1 MQRLTGLF
9 LAIAKWPIALIA
21 LVITPASAVVFFDLL
36 KQASGQGF
44 WTSPFAVGF
53 AASAAFLFVFGKNS
67 FIVFWSTMEHEFT
80 HALFAWCTFVPVR
93 KFMTSDGTTLE
104 NGDRTLGEVDLDGSN
119 WLISSAPYFF
129 PTAPVALMAV
139 TWILSA
145 RSTVVGA
152 GLLGATTAYSILST
166 WRETHGGQTDL
177 KNVGFSFAW
186 LFLPGANLIAYSMLL
201 GYQLGGPKEAGLVF
215 TYPLELTRHWVGM

>member
-1 MQRLTGLF
+1 MNQLIRLILTMG
-9 LAIAKWPIALIA
+9 KWPTA
-21 LVITPASAVVFFDLL
+21 LVVAAITPASASVFLDLL
-36 KQASGQGF
+36 KQGASQGF
-44 WTSPFAVGF
+44 WISPFTIGF
-53 AASAAFLFVFGKNS
+53 AASTAFWFVFSRNP

-104 NGDRTLGEVDLDGSN
+104 NGDRTLGEVQLDGSN

-145 RSTVVGA
+145 RSTAIGA
-152 GLLGATTAYSILST
+152 GLLGATIAYSILST
-166 WRETHGGQTDL
+166 WRETHRGQTDL
-177 KNVGFSFAW
+177 AEVGFPFAW
-186 LFLPGANLIAYSMLL
+186 IFLPGANLLAYSALL
-201 GYQLGGPKEAGLVF
+201 GYQLGGPSEAWLSLSYPF
-215 TYPLELTRHWVGM
+215 TTTLKYLGV

>member
-1 MQRLTGLF
+1 MNRLIRLLLTIG
-9 LAIAKWPIALIA
+9 KWPTAL
-21 LVITPASAVVFFDLL
+21 LVAAITPASASVLLNLL

-44 WTSPFAVGF
+44 WSSPFAVGF
-53 AASAAFLFVFGKNS
+53 GASTAFWFVFGRNP

-104 NGDRTLGEVDLDGSN
+104 NGDRTLGEVQLDGSN

-145 RSTVVGA
+145 RSTAIGA
-152 GLLGATTAYSILST
+152 GLLGATIAYSILST
-166 WRETHGGQTDL
+166 WRETHRSQTDL
-177 KNVGFSFAW
+177 QKVGFPFAW

-201 GYQLGGPKEAGLVF
+201 GYQLGGPKEAGLVL
-215 TYPLELTRHWVGM
+215 TYPVELTRHWLGV